1 MPDALLWLVR
11 RMDEKWRLLD
21 TGLNDAFYNMALDEA
36 IAIARSK
43 NLVPNTLRFF
53 RWSPSAVSIGYFQS
67 MEEEVD
73 IKACDDLGINY
84 VRRRTG
90 GGAVYHDREGELTY
104 SIIVNEDHRLISR
117 DFQETYR
124 TLCSGLVS
132 GLRRLG
138 VPAEFKPINDIVAQG
153 KKISGNAQTRGMN
166 VVHQHG
172 TILRKVN
179 PTLMFKVLK
188 VPSEKIRDKLIRSVE
203 ERVTSINTVL
213 GREVS
218 FKELT
223 DALINGFED
232 SFGIELAPGSITD
245 FEEELAQRL
254 KVEKYASREW
264 NFRR

>member
-1 MPDALLWLVR
+1 MN
-11 RMDEKWRLLD
+11 EKWRLLD

-53 RWSPSAVSIGYFQS
+53 RWNPSAVSIGYFQS

-73 IKACDDLGINY
+73 IKACEEMGIDY
-84 VRRRTG
+84 IRRRTG
-90 GGAVYHDREGELTY
+90 GGAVYHDRDGELTY

-117 DFQETYR
+117 DFQKTYY

-138 VPAEFKPINDIVAQG
+138 VPAEFKLINDIVAKG

-172 TILRKVN
+172 TILREVK
-179 PTLMFKVLK
+179 PALMFRVLK

-203 ERVTSINTVL
+203 ERVTSVNAVL

-218 FKELT
+218 FKELKE
-223 DALINGFED
+223 ALIKGFEE
-232 SFGIELAPGSITD
+232 SFGIELTLGSITD
-245 FEEELAQRL
+245 FEENLAQRL
-254 KVEKYASREW
+254 KVEKYATREW
-264 NFRR
+264 NFKR

>member
-1 MPDALLWLVR
+1 MP
-11 RMDEKWRLLD
+11 EKWRLLD

-36 IAIARSK
+36 IAIARSR
-43 NLVPNTLRFF
+43 NLAPNTLRFF

-73 IKACDDLGINY
+73 VKACDEMGIDY

-90 GGAVYHDREGELTY
+90 GGAVYHDRDGELTY
-104 SIIVNEDHRLISR
+104 SIIVSENHKLISR
-117 DFQETYR
+117 DFQETYQ
-124 TLCSGLVS
+124 TLCSGLVM

-153 KKISGNAQTRGMN
+153 KKISGNAQTRGMS

-172 TILRKVN
+172 TILRKVE
-179 PTLMFKVLK
+179 PALMFRVLK
-188 VPSEKIRDKLIRSVE
+188 VPSEKIRDKMIRSVE
-203 ERVTSINTVL
+203 ERVTSINAVL

-218 FKELT
+218 FKELK
-223 DALINGFED
+223 DALIEGFEEA
-232 SFGIELAPGSITD
+232 FRIELTLGSVTE
-245 FEEELAQRL
+245 FEENLAQRL
-254 KVEKYASREW
+254 KAEKYATREW

>member
-1 MPDALLWLVR
+1 MP
-11 RMDEKWRLLD
+11 EKWRLLD

-36 IAIARSK
+36 IAIARSR

-73 IKACDDLGINY
+73 VKACDEMGIDY

-90 GGAVYHDREGELTY
+90 GGAVYHDRDGELTY
-104 SIIVNEDHRLISR
+104 SIIVSENHRLISR
-117 DFQETYR
+117 DFQETYQ
-124 TLCSGLVS
+124 TLCSGLVL

-138 VPAEFKPINDIVAQG
+138 VPAEFKPINDIAAQG
-153 KKISGNAQTRGMN
+153 KKISGNAQTRGMS

-172 TILRKVN
+172 TVLRKVE
-179 PTLMFKVLK
+179 PTLMFRVLK
-188 VPSEKIRDKLIRSVE
+188 VPSEKIRDKMIRSVE
-203 ERVTSINTVL
+203 ERVTSINAVL

-218 FKELT
+218 FKELK
-223 DALINGFED
+223 DALIEGFEEA
-232 SFGIELAPGSITD
+232 FRIELTPGSVTE
-245 FEEELAQRL
+245 FEENLAQRL
-254 KVEKYASREW
+254 KAEKYATREW

>member
-1 MPDALLWLVR
+1 
-11 RMDEKWRLLD
+11 MDEKWRLLD

-188 VPSEKIRDKLIRSVE
+188 VPSEKIRDRLIRSVE